1 MPSSLIPAV
10 DLGTAGNYV
19 ILAKA
24 GISTVPAS
32 VITGDIA
39 VSPITGTAMTG
50 FSETSTDGTAATSD
64 QVVDG
69 FLYGADYLDPT
80 PGILTTA
87 VSNMETAYTDAA
99 GRSNSDATR
108 IDVDNG
114 ELDGETEPFTPG
126 VYTFGVKVSID
137 EKITFRGGSD
147 DVFIMQITK
156 ELDVASGVK
165 VILEC
170 DPISEVLNGCAK
182 AENIFW
188 QVAEA
193 VTVGTGAHME
203 GNILGF
209 TGVSFNTG
217 SSLNGGIYAQTAVT
231 LQQATITQKPTS
243 S

>member
-1 MPSSLIPAV
+1 M
-10 DLGTAGNYV
+10 

-50 FSETSTDGTAATSD
+50 FSEVSTDGTAATSD
-64 QVVDG
+64 QVDG
-69 FLYGADYLDPT
+69 FLYGADYLAPT
-80 PGILTTA
+80 PSELTTA
-87 VSNMETAYTDAA
+87 VSDMETAYTDAA
-99 GRSNSDATR
+99 SRSNSDATR
-108 IDVDNG
+108 INVDNG

-126 VYTFGVKVSID
+126 IYTFGVKVDIVGD
-137 EKITFRGGSD
+137 ITFRGGSD
-147 DVFIMQITK
+147 DVFIIQITK
-156 ELDVASGVK
+156 EFDVASGVK

-170 DPISEVLNGCAK
+170 DTLSVLNDCAK

-203 GNILGF
+203 GNILGM

-231 LQQATITQKPTS
+231 LQKATITQKLTS